1 MTTQHALMHSNCQE
15 CEQVASRVQKLAK
28 ERDVFRQMA
37 LEMGDE
43 LNRLRHFKN
52 ATLRLARDMP
62 ERSGL
67 ALEPMTHD
75 TWHQPEKK
83 LKSKAPFTFGSG
95 K

>member
-1 MTTQHALMHSNCQE
+1 MTQHTVIRSKCPE
-15 CEQVASRVQKLAK
+15 CERVSSRVQQLAQ
-28 ERDVFRQMA
+28 ERDEFREAA

-67 ALEPMTHD
+67 ELEPMERD
-75 TWHQPEKK
+75 TWYQPEKK